1 MGAFANYTIR
11 LTGTESEIVKATEV
25 LADQLLEDDLIG
37 KDFITIEETNQVVW
51 LDDIVEMAKDAAKAA
66 NGINSFTIGGTID
79 DSESC
84 GQYMD
89 FLIEYKDN
97 ALTVQSSDWY
107 EMVTEDDSDEE
118 DQETYYVLAS
128 EYYVLDSDD
137 EEVVTEVPLT
147 HKETIKL

>member
-107 EMVTEDDSDEE
+107 YEAEMETEEDSDEKE
-118 DQETYYVLAS
+118 PETYYI
-128 EYYVLDSDD
+128 LDGDEDGD
-137 EEVVTEVPLT
+137 EEVVTEVPLN
-147 HKETIKL
+147 HKEIIKL

>member
-107 EMVTEDDSDEE
+107 YEAEMKTEEDSDEE
-118 DQETYYVLAS
+118 EPETYYI
-128 EYYVLDSDD
+128 LDGDEDGD
-137 EEVVTEVPLT
+137 EEVVTEVPLN
-147 HKETIKL
+147 HKEIIKL

>member
-1 MGAFANYTIR
+1 M
-11 LTGTESEIVKATEV
+11 
-25 LADQLLEDDLIG
+25 IG

-66 NGINSFTIGGTID
+66 NGITSFTIGGTID

-107 EMVTEDDSDEE
+107 YEAEMETEEDSDEKE
-118 DQETYYVLAS
+118 PETYYI
-128 EYYVLDSDD
+128 LDGDEDGD
-137 EEVVTEVPLT
+137 EEVVTEVPLN
-147 HKETIKL
+147 HKEIIKL

>member
-1 MGAFANYTIR
+1 MGAYANYTIR
-11 LTGTESEIVKATEV
+11 LTGSENEILKATEV
-25 LADQLLEDDLIG
+25 FAEQLWDDDLTG
-37 KDFITIEETNQVVW
+37 EDFITIEETNQVVW

-107 EMVTEDDSDEE
+107 YEAEMETEEDSDEKE
-118 DQETYYVLAS
+118 PETYYI
-128 EYYVLDSDD
+128 LDGDEDGD
-137 EEVVTEVPLT
+137 EEVVTEVPLN
-147 HKETIKL
+147 HKEIIKL